1 MPTLAAQS
9 RLNVAKVKNLTE
21 EAFEERERTNVQV
34 QVSESIQA
42 PPSCFNRDDL
52 F

>member
-1 MPTLAAQS
+1 MSTLAAQS
-9 RLNVAKVKNLTE
+9 GLNVAKVKNLTE

-34 QVSESIQA
+34 QVSKSIQV
-42 PPSCFNRDDL
+42 PPSCVDRDDL